1 MIKKKTIQT
10 EKAFE
15 WLFER
20 FSQPNLKPC
29 QFDLDCLIQIA
40 NVINTAKQDAIKED
54 VLFAKL
60 FCRVFLQEVEHF
72 KDFKFA
78 QKSIGEILEKPI
90 EWHYE
95 NATKELNRMAL
106 NDHLQSLGIITD
118 HFKHLTSEQEVNE
131 QRILKENSKSI
142 QIHVLG
148 KLKAENV
155 YKSLNN
161 TITEFI
167 FKFKNKP

>member
-1 MIKKKTIQT
+1 MKKRVTT

-15 WLFER
+15 WLFNR
-20 FSQPNLKPC
+20 FTTPNIKPC
-29 QFDLDCLIQIA
+29 QFDLDCLKQIA
-40 NVINTAKQDAIKED
+40 ETINRAKEDAIIED

-60 FCRVFLQEVEHF
+60 FCRVFLQEVERY

-90 EWHYE
+90 EQHYDHVVD
-95 NATKELNRMAL
+95 ELNRFSL
-106 NDHLQSLGIITD
+106 NDHLYGLGVRGGLFPTE
-118 HFKHLTSEQEVNE
+118 EQDVNNK
-131 QRILKENSKSI
+131 RILKENQKSI
-142 QIHVLG
+142 SEYVKG
-148 KLKAENV
+148 KIKPENI

-167 FKFKNKP
+167 FKFKSKP

>member
-20 FSQPNLKPC
+20 FSQPQIKPC

-60 FCRVFLQEVEHF
+60 FCRVFIQEVEHF

-90 EWHYE
+90 EWHYDWVVD
-95 NATKELNRMAL
+95 ELNRFAL
-106 NDHLQSLGIITD
+106 NDHLHGLGITDD
-118 HFKHLTSEQEVNE
+118 HFAILTDEQEANK
-131 QRILKENSKSI
+131 QRVLKENEKT
-142 QIHVLG
+142 VLEYMKG

>member
-20 FSQPNLKPC
+20 FSQPQIKPC

-40 NVINTAKQDAIKED
+40 NVINTAKHDAIKED

-60 FCRVFLQEVEHF
+60 FCRVFLQEVEHY

-90 EWHYE
+90 EQHYDRVVD
-95 NATKELNRMAL
+95 ELNRFAL
-106 NDHLQSLGIITD
+106 NDHLHGLGITDD
-118 HFKHLTSEQEVNE
+118 HFAILTDEQEENK
-131 QRILKENSKSI
+131 QRILKENEKTVI
-142 QIHVLG
+142 EYMKG
-148 KLKAENV
+148 RLKAKNV

>member
-20 FSQPNLKPC
+20 FSQPQIKPC

-40 NVINTAKQDAIKED
+40 NVVNGAKEKAIKED

-60 FCRVFLQEVEHF
+60 FCRVFIQEVEHF

-90 EWHYE
+90 EQHYDHVVS
-95 NATKELNRMAL
+95 ELNRMAL
-106 NDHLQSLGIITD
+106 NDHLQSLGINTD
-118 HFKHLTSEQEVNE
+118 HFKVLTSEQEENE
-131 QRILKENSKSI
+131 ACILKENQKTVSEYTK
-142 QIHVLG
+142 G
-148 KLKAENV
+148 KLKPENI